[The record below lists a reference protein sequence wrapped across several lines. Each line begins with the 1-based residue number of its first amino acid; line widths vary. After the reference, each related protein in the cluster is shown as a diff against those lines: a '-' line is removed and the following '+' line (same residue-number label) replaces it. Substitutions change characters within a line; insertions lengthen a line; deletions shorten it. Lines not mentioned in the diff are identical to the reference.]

1 MYEDVRER
9 IYQHFSVTVYYCNV
23 INCFCEGKL
32 LDSAKFNV
40 L

>member
-23 INCFCEGKL
+23 CEGKL